1 MTSADTSFQGLPVNA
16 WSQRLVGQL
25 QLLSEVTEQLT
36 YRLIELE
43 ERVGEG
49 ERSLTQLHQEHQ
61 GPEEVPAAMETWLE
75 ETEQRLG
82 RVESLLR
89 GAESRGVSG
98 SRVLQAVAAPVAS
111 LQQDLIDEESL
122 EGDDPVPGIESQDH
136 PFVEDEEQLFLDEQQ
151 IA

>member
-1 MTSADTSFQGLPVNA
+1 MSSVDPSVPGLPANA

-36 YRLIELE
+36 YRLLELE

-49 ERSLTQLHQEHQ
+49 ERSLTQLHQEHRD
-61 GPEEVPAAMETWLE
+61 GDEVPPAMEGWLE
-75 ETEQRLG
+75 ETEERLG

-89 GAESRGVSG
+89 GAESRGFAG
-98 SRVLQAVAAPVAS
+98 PRMLQAVTRPS
-111 LQQDLIDEESL
+111 LHGPEGFEEG
-122 EGDDPVPGIESQDH
+122 EARQERDPETEVESQDH
-136 PFVEDEEQLFLDEQQ
+136 PYLEDEEQLFLDEQQ